1 MIDALQDRL
10 QDNGALRRAMLVLL
24 VVGLG
29 AAGGLA
35 IAAGNPVVPF
45 AVVAALV
52 ALPWLVTRPMADLLL
67 AAATITLLPFAALP
81 VRLAVLTPTLLEVA
95 LVMLYVAWFL
105 RMLQRPDDRLQRT
118 PVDAW
123 LLVFLG
129 STLFSFVLGLSRDLR
144 TDVIHN
150 YVKLILS
157 IGIFFAAA
165 NLLRTPRTVALV
177 LRSLILLGGAA
188 AALGIALWRL
198 PDSLAASLLGR
209 LRVVGYPTD
218 RIVRYVEDNPA
229 LGERAVGTQVDP
241 NSFGGLLVVIT
252 VLTGVALLARRPIL
266 PRWLLGALFLADAA
280 ALVLTNSRSAL
291 VGVLAAGALV
301 GTLRYRRLWV
311 WGVVG
316 AVVVAAL
323 GVGSGYF
330 ARLAAGL
337 RFEDQAS
344 LMRLAEY
351 RNAVDIIGRYPAFG
365 VGFGTAGELDLTTGV
380 SSIYLTVA
388 ERAGLLGLALFLV
401 TVFVFLAA
409 ALPAIRRSAALRDN
423 PRDPHDR
430 DWPAIDTALL
440 GGTAALFGT
449 LAVGLVDHYY
459 FNIEFPHMAALFWL
473 VAGTVMASRV
483 LVHAPTPDIEP
494 TAPANGDIKEGPNTP
509 VPLPDAPVR
518 P

>member
-1 MIDALQDRL
+1 
-10 QDNGALRRAMLVLL
+10 MLVLL
-24 VVGLG
+24 AVGLG

-35 IAAGNPVVPF
+35 IVAGNPVVPF
-45 AVVAALV
+45 AALVALV

-67 AAATITLLPFAALP
+67 AVATITLLPFAALP

-95 LVMLYVAWFL
+95 LVFLYVAWLL
-105 RMLQRPDDRLQRT
+105 RSMQRPDERIQRT
-118 PVDAW
+118 PVDVW

-150 YVKLILS
+150 YVKLVLS

-165 NLLRTPRTVALV
+165 NLLRTPRTVALM
-177 LRSLILLGGAA
+177 LRALILTGGAA
-188 AALGIALWRL
+188 ATLGVILWRL

-209 LRVVGYPTD
+209 LAVVGYPTD
-218 RIVRYVEDNPA
+218 RIIRYVEDNPA

-241 NSFGGLLVVIT
+241 NSFGGLLVVIA
-252 VLTGVALLARRPIL
+252 VLTGVALLARRPVL
-266 PRWLLGALFLADAA
+266 PRWALGGLFLVDMA

-291 VGVLAAGALV
+291 VGVVAAGALV
-301 GTLRYRRLWV
+301 ATLRYRRLWV

-316 AVVVAAL
+316 VAVIAAL

-351 RNAVDIIGRYPAFG
+351 RNAIDIIGRYPAFG

-380 SSIYLTVA
+380 SSVYLTVA
-388 ERAGLLGLALFLV
+388 ERAGLLGLALYLV

-409 ALPAIRRSAALRDN
+409 ALPAIRRSATLPAN
-423 PRDPHDR
+423 PSGPGDR
-430 DWPAIDTALL
+430 DWPALDTALL

-449 LAVGLVDHYY
+449 LVVSLVDHYY

-473 VAGTVMASRV
+473 VAGTVMAARTLV
-483 LVHAPTPDIEP
+483 LAPVEPPTPNSSTNSD
-494 TAPANGDIKEGPNTP
+494 TPAIPQPALID
-509 VPLPDAPVR
+509 
-518 P
+518 